1 MENKSQYNEKWSRA
15 LVCSFSLPRARFP
28 AKAYRARLFVIVIL
42 EGSPKKKSRVVK
54 KVGEKIDAIKEV
66 KKINFN
72 CSFSD

>member
-42 EGSPKKKSRVVK
+42 EGSPKKKSSGK
-54 KVGEKIDAIKEV
+54 KSRRKNRRNKRSEK
-66 KKINFN
+66 N
-72 CSFSD
+72 